1 MATRAARVRLG
12 VGLALV
18 AGVGSLRAQQA
29 AEVPAMGSV
38 SIESATVTGGLEV
51 SGGRA
56 RLVSNASVTA
66 KDMTAPVALE
76 RGGEVLVCSTSQF
89 HLLKSGPGRSLL
101 FGLDRG
107 AIEIHGA
114 SDTQDLILTP
124 DLRFTL
130 ESQGTFHLSLRVS
143 TDGDTCVDNAGVNAP
158 TLLLNDAF
166 SSAVYRLIPGQH
178 VLFEHG
184 NLREVV
190 DNEKSPCG
198 CPVVVAPVEAV
209 VAPGE
214 KMTPE
219 QAAAAHP
226 FPAAVSQGLAPE
238 TRPVENSAPGE
249 EHTQVATTL
258 TYGKPPEVAPVAAAK
273 PVQAEPEPP
282 KPPTAH
288 GIAHAIG
295 RFFHKLFHPH
305 SE

>member
-1 MATRAARVRLG
+1 MWMRAATVRVG
-12 VGLALV
+12 VGLAL
-18 AGVGSLRAQQA
+18 AGGAGAVQAQQA
-29 AEVPAMGSV
+29 AQVQAMGSV

-66 KDMTAPVALE
+66 KDMTAPVALQ

-89 HLLKSGPGRSLL
+89 HLLKSGTGKSLL

-107 AIEIHGA
+107 AIEIHGT

-143 TDGDTCVDNAGVNAP
+143 QDGDTCVDNAGVNAP
-158 TLLLNDAF
+158 VLLLNDAF

-184 NLREVV
+184 SLREVV

-198 CPVVVAPVEAV
+198 CPVVVAPVEVA

-226 FPAAVSQGLAPE
+226 FPAAVSQGLAAE
-238 TRPVENSAPGE
+238 TKPVENSTPGE
-249 EHTQVATTL
+249 AHTQVATTL
-258 TYGKPPEVAPVAAAK
+258 VYGKPPEVAPVAVAK
-273 PVQAEPEPP
+273 PAEVAPEPP
-282 KPPTAH
+282 KPPTPH

-295 RFFHKLFHPH
+295 RFFRKLFHPH